1 MKKWA
6 VILILSCVALISIC
20 NYHLKYSIE
29 PDTGQKFRIYQSF
42 IHSYGDSDATEL
54 FVIICDDTAETND
67 LFCDVEK
74 FHNHMNGTPK
84 SLTIHLYKNKRDL
97 DAGNEIGYKLI
108 NYD

>member
-6 VILILSCVALISIC
+6 FILILSCVALISIC
-20 NYHLKYSIE
+20 KYQLEYSIE

-54 FVIICDDTAETND
+54 FVND